1 MDENPELLQA
11 WHAEPG
17 RFAKIMITLDQ
28 ETTVQV
34 D

>member
-17 RFAKIMITLDQ
+17 RFTRIMITLDQ

>member
-1 MDENPELLQA
+1 MVRNPELLQA

-17 RFAKIMITLDQ
+17 RFTKIMITLDQ